1 MSSDELQLN
10 VRVVPRSS
18 KSEIARLE
26 DGTLKV
32 RIMAPPVDGA
42 ANAELIKALA
52 KAFAISKSSI
62 TILSGE
68 NSRTKRVRITG
79 ASESAIQA
87 VLRA

>member
-18 KSEIARLE
+18 KSEIVRLE